1 MKVKISQHK
10 LKDPWRYI
18 VWVLAALV
26 VIPLAIIFS
35 SFLTPEKEIWEH
47 LASTLLPE
55 LLNNTFI
62 LVVGVAC
69 FTSLLGV
76 SLGWFTGA
84 CDFPGRRL
92 FSWSLALPM
101 ALPAYVMAFIFLG
114 LMDFSGPVQSL
125 LRTVPGFENKM
136 VEVRSAPFVIIVIGL
151 TLYPYVYL
159 LSRASFMN
167 QGRAILEAS
176 RTLGYTPTRAFFKV
190 ALPISRPWIVSGLAL
205 VLMETLADFGAV
217 SIFNYNTFT
226 TAIYKSWF
234 GFFSLKAAAQ
244 LSSLLVFFALALV
257 MVEGLYR
264 SRMRYFD
271 SSRGGSVPA
280 RLKLSGWKAW
290 SVTMYCAF
298 ILTVAFVAP
307 FIQLIVWSLE
317 VLQSGEQIS
326 YSAYISKTLIL
337 GALAGVLICF
347 TSVLLAYARRRDSS
361 KRNRLLCR
369 IATIGYALPGT
380 VLAVGIVLPIVW
392 TDNLVQNVFS
402 YLFNIQVG
410 PLLQGTVFVML
421 IAYLVRFLAV
431 GFGSVDSAMQN
442 IKPSLDEAAAILG
455 KTSGETLRTVHF
467 PLLQKGLLTAL
478 VLTLIDVIKEMPITL
493 MTRPFGWD
501 TLAVKIYEL
510 TSEGEW
516 VRAAL
521 PGLYLVIAGMI
532 PVFLLIKKMER

>member
-1 MKVKISQHK
+1 MKFTIPQHK
-10 LKDPWRYI
+10 SKDPWRYI

-26 VIPLAIIFS
+26 IIPLATIFS

-47 LASTLLPE
+47 LSSTLLPE
-55 LLNNTFI
+55 LLTNTFI
-62 LVVGVAC
+62 LVIGVAC
-69 FTSLLGV
+69 FTALLGV

-84 CDFPGRRL
+84 CDFPGRKF

-125 LRTVPGFENKM
+125 LRTLPGFEGRM
-136 VEVRSAPFVIIVIGL
+136 IEVRTTPFIIIVIGL

-167 QGRAILEAS
+167 QGRAIIEAS
-176 RTLGYTPTRAFFKV
+176 RTLGYSPTRAFFKV

-217 SIFNYNTFT
+217 SIFNFNTFT

-234 GFFSLKAAAQ
+234 GFFSLNAAAQ

-264 SRMRYFD
+264 SRMRSFD
-271 SSRGGSVPA
+271 SSRGGSVPS
-280 RLKLSGWKAW
+280 RLKLAGWKAW
-290 SVTMYCAF
+290 SVTVYCTVILTIAF
-298 ILTVAFVAP
+298 IAP
-307 FIQLIVWSLE
+307 VIQLILWSLE
-317 VLQSGEQIS
+317 VLRSGEGIN
-326 YSAYISKTLIL
+326 YSPYIIKTLIL
-337 GALAGVLICF
+337 GALAAVLIC
-347 TSVLLAYARRRDSS
+347 SVSMLLAYAKRRDSS
-361 KRNRLLCR
+361 GINRFLCR
-369 IATIGYALPGT
+369 VATIGYALPGT

-392 TDNLVQNVFS
+392 ADNLIQSTISTIFS
-402 YLFNIQVG
+402 IESG
-410 PLLQGTVFVML
+410 PILQGTVFVML
-421 IAYLVRFLAV
+421 LAYLVRFLAV

-442 IKPSLDEAAAILG
+442 IKPSLDEAASILG
-455 KTSGETLRTVHF
+455 KTSRETLLKIHF
-467 PLLQKGLLTAL
+467 PLLQKGLLTAMVLSL
-478 VLTLIDVIKEMPITL
+478 VDVIKEMPITL

-516 VRAAL
+516 IRAAL

-532 PVFLLIKKMER
+532 PVFILIRKMEK

>member
-1 MKVKISQHK
+1 MKGTNLKINP
-10 LKDPWRYI
+10 KDPWRYT
-18 VWVLAALV
+18 VWVLAAFV
-26 VIPLAIIFS
+26 VIPLATIFS
-35 SFLTPEKEIWEH
+35 SFLTPEKEIWAH
-47 LASTLLPE
+47 LAATLLPE
-55 LLNNTFI
+55 LLSNTII

-69 FTSLLGV
+69 FTALLGV

-84 CDFPGRRL
+84 CDFPGRHF

-125 LRTVPGFENKM
+125 LRTLPGFEGEM
-136 VEVRSAPFVIIVIGL
+136 IEVRTAPFVVIVIGL

-167 QGRAILEAS
+167 QGRAIIEAS
-176 RTLGYTPTRAFFKV
+176 RTLGYGPARAFFKV

-244 LSSLLVFFALALV
+244 LSSLLVIFALALV

-271 SSRGGSVPA
+271 SSRGGAVHSRVNL
-280 RLKLSGWKAW
+280 RGWKAW
-290 SVTMYCAF
+290 LVTSYCTIVLTLSF
-298 ILTVAFVAP
+298 IVPLT
-307 FIQLIVWSLE
+307 QLIIWSLD
-317 VLQSGEQIS
+317 VLLSDEGVN
-326 YSAYISKTLIL
+326 YNNYVVKTLIL
-337 GALAGVLICF
+337 GALAAGLICF
-347 TSVLLAYARRRDSS
+347 VSILLAYARRRDYS
-361 KRNRLLCR
+361 KTNRFFCR
-369 IATIGYALPGT
+369 VATIGYALPGT
-380 VLAVGIVLPIVW
+380 VLAVGIVLPVVW
-392 TDNLVQNVFS
+392 GDNLVQQIIS
-402 YLFNIQVG
+402 SLFNIETG
-410 PLLQGTVFVML
+410 PIIQGTVLVML
-421 IAYLVRFLAV
+421 GAYLVRFLAV
-431 GFGSVDSAMQN
+431 GFGSIDSAMQN

-455 KTSGETLRTVHF
+455 KTGGETLRKIHF
-467 PLLQKGLLTAL
+467 PLLQNGLLTAMVLAL
-478 VLTLIDVIKEMPITL
+478 VDVIKEMPITL

-516 VRAAL
+516 IRAAL
-521 PGLYLVIAGMI
+521 PGLCLVVAGMI
-532 PVFLLIKKMER
+532 PVFILIRKMER

>member
-1 MKVKISQHK
+1 MTLSIPQFKS
-10 LKDPWRYI
+10 KDPWRYV
-18 VWVLAALV
+18 VWGLAALV
-26 VIPLAIIFS
+26 VIPLATILS

-55 LLNNTFI
+55 LLTNTLK
-62 LVVGVAC
+62 LVTGVAC
-69 FTSLLGV
+69 FTAILGV

-84 CDFPGRRL
+84 CDFPGRKF

-114 LMDFSGPVQSL
+114 LMDFAGPVQSL
-125 LRTVPGFENKM
+125 LRTIPGFEGR
-136 VEVRSAPFVIIVIGL
+136 VIEVRTTPFVIIVIGL

-167 QGRAILEAS
+167 QGKSIIEAS
-176 RTLGYTPTRAFFKV
+176 RTLGYSPTRAFFKV

-217 SIFNYNTFT
+217 SIFNFNTFT

-234 GFFSLKAAAQ
+234 GFFSLNAAAQ

-257 MVEGLYR
+257 MIEGLYR

-271 SSRGGSVPA
+271 SSRGGSVHS
-280 RLKLSGWKAW
+280 RMKLKGYKAW
-290 SVTMYCAF
+290 SVTLYCSVILTIAF
-298 ILTVAFVAP
+298 IAP
-307 FIQLIVWSLE
+307 VIQLVLWSVE
-317 VLQSGEQIS
+317 VLQSGEGVN
-326 YSAYISKTLIL
+326 YYPYIIKTLTL
-337 GALAGVLICF
+337 GVVAAVLIC
-347 TSVLLAYARRRDSS
+347 SVSMLLAYAKRRDSS
-361 KRNRLLCR
+361 GVNRFLCR
-369 IATIGYALPGT
+369 VSTIGYALPGT

-392 TDNLVQNVFS
+392 TDNFLQKIISVIFS
-402 YLFNIQVG
+402 IETG
-410 PLLQGTVFVML
+410 PILQGTVFVML

-442 IKPSLDEAAAILG
+442 IKPSLDEAASILG
-455 KTSGETLRTVHF
+455 KTSKETLLKIHF
-467 PLLQKGLLTAL
+467 PLLQKGLLTAM
-478 VLTLIDVIKEMPITL
+478 VLTLVDVIKEMPITL

-521 PGLYLVIAGMI
+521 PSLYLVIAGMI
-532 PVFLLIKKMER
+532 PVFILIRRMEK

>member
-1 MKVKISQHK
+1 MNIKISQHN

-26 VIPLAIIFS
+26 VVPLAIIFS

-55 LLNNTFI
+55 LLSNTFI

-76 SLGWFTGA
+76 TLGWFTGA
-84 CDFPGRRL
+84 CNFPGRTF
-92 FSWSLALPM
+92 FSWALALPM

-114 LMDFSGPVQSL
+114 IMDFSGPVQSL
-125 LRTVPGFENKM
+125 LRTVPGFEGKM
-136 VEVRSAPFVIIVIGL
+136 IEVRTAPFVIIVIGL

-234 GFFSLKAAAQ
+234 GFFSLQAAAQ

-271 SSRGGSVPA
+271 SSRGGSIPS
-280 RLKLSGWKAW
+280 RLNLSGWKAW
-290 SVTMYCAF
+290 LVTLYCSF
-298 ILTVAFVAP
+298 ILIIAFVAP
-307 FIQLIVWSLE
+307 LIQLIVWSVE
-317 VLQSGEQIS
+317 VLKSGEQIS
-326 YSAYISKTLIL
+326 YFSYINKTLFL

-347 TSVLLAYARRRDSS
+347 TSVLLAYARRRDAS
-361 KRNRLLCR
+361 KRNRFLCR
-369 IATIGYALPGT
+369 VATIGYALPGT

-392 TDNLVQNVFS
+392 TDNLIQSVLS

-410 PLLQGTVFVML
+410 PILQGTVFVML
-421 IAYLVRFLAV
+421 VAYLVRFLAV
-431 GFGSVDSAMQN
+431 GFGSIDSAMQN

-455 KTSGETLRTVHF
+455 KSSGETLRRIHF
-467 PLLQKGLLTAL
+467 PLLQKGLLTAM

-532 PVFLLIKKMER
+532 PVFLLIKKMEK